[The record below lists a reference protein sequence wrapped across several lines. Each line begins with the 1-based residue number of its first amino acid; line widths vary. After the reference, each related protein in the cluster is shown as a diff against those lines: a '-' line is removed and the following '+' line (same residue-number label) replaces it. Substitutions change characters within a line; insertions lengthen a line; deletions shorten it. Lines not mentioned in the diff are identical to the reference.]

1 MKKLLSV
8 FAAAA
13 MLFGFASC
21 SGDLHDKEYTPINLD
36 GFVISG
42 GWGSWDKTRN
52 LMEGLS
58 GTTATYADVAP
69 EADDTPLV
77 FCPNKDPVYL
87 KTLVAGTMP
96 EGVKIGGVDD
106 GFGGKNPTI
115 EGLKKGYTYSIK
127 LDTATGVALVSVEIT
142 SSPAP
147 VEAQPINYSKLVVLN
162 GNFGSVDVVWN
173 GTVGTAIIPKGNDMS
188 AWGSASPTMEFAL
201 CEDASWN
208 GKYCGAT
215 LAAEN
220 KPEALEA
227 GAGNA
232 KIPNLGTP
240 LSKDVVI
247 TFVYVVPGTWLGDQ
261 NDFASSYMIRAS
273 YSFK

>member
-42 GWGSWDKTRN
+42 GWGSWTGN

-142 SSPAP
+142 KEPEAP
-147 VEAQPINYSKLVVLN
+147 VAALPDPAKLVVLN
-162 GNFGSVDVVWN
+162 GNFGSVDVTWKGN
-173 GTVGTAIIPKGNDMS
+173 VGTAIIPKGTNM
-188 AWGSASPTMEFAL
+188 AVWQGGSSTMEFAL
-201 CEDASWN
+201 CEDTGWQ
-208 GKYCGAT
+208 GKFCGVELTAV
-215 LAAEN
+215 N
-220 KPEALEA
+220 KPETLVFD
-227 GAGNA
+227 AGNA
-232 KIPNLGTP
+232 KIPDLENP
-240 LSKDVVI
+240 LTKDVVI
-247 TFVYVVPGTWLGDQ
+247 TFTYVPEGTWDGSK
-261 NDFASSYMIRAS
+261 NEFTSTTTMTAS
-273 YSFK
+273 YSLK

>member
-8 FAAAA
+8 FAAVA

-42 GWGSWDKTRN
+42 GWGSWTGN

-96 EGVKIGGVDD
+96 EGVKIGGVED

-127 LDTATGVALVSVEIT
+127 LDTTTGVALVSVEIT
-142 SSPAP
+142 KEPEAP
-147 VEAQPINYSKLVVLN
+147 VVALPDPAKLVVLN
-162 GNFGSVDVVWN
+162 GNFGSVDVTWKGN
-173 GTVGTAIIPKGNDMS
+173 VGTAIIPKGTNM
-188 AWGSASPTMEFAL
+188 AVWGGGSSTMEFAL
-201 CEDASWN
+201 CEDTSWS
-208 GKYCGAT
+208 GKFCGVELTA
-215 LAAEN
+215 LN
-220 KPEALEA
+220 KPETLESN
-227 GAGNA
+227 AGNA
-232 KIPNLGTP
+232 KIPDLENP
-240 LSKDVVI
+240 LTKDVVI
-247 TFVYVVPGTWLGDQ
+247 TFTYVPEGTWDGPK
-261 NDFASSYMIRAS
+261 NEFTSTTTMTAS
-273 YSFK
+273 YSLK

>member
-8 FAAAA
+8 FAAVA

-42 GWGSWDKTRN
+42 GWGSWTGN
-52 LMEGLS
+52 LVEGLS

-127 LDTATGVALVSVEIT
+127 LDTATGVALVIVEIT
-142 SSPAP
+142 S
-147 VEAQPINYSKLVVLN
+147 
-162 GNFGSVDVVWN
+162 
-173 GTVGTAIIPKGNDMS
+173 
-188 AWGSASPTMEFAL
+188 
-201 CEDASWN
+201 
-208 GKYCGAT
+208 
-215 LAAEN
+215 AE
-220 KPEALEA
+220 P
-227 GAGNA
+227 
-232 KIPNLGTP
+232 
-240 LSKDVVI
+240 I
-247 TFVYVVPGTWLGDQ
+247 TFLLYGW
-261 NDFASSYMIRAS
+261 
-273 YSFK
+273 